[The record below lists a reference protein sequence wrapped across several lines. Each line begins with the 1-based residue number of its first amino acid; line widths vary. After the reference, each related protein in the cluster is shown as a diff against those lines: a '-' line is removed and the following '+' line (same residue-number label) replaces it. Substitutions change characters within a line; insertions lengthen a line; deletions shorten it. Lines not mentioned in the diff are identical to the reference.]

1 MLIWAVVFFVIAV
14 IAGLFGFT
22 SIAAGAVDIAKI
34 CFYSSLV
41 LFIVFLI
48 LGGWRRK
55 KIKPDSQLYP
65 PSSFE

>member
-1 MLIWAVVFFVIAV
+1 MFIWAVVFFIIAV
-14 IAGLFGFT
+14 IAGLLGFT
-22 SIAAGAVDIAKI
+22 GIAAGAVDIAKI

-48 LGGWRRK
+48 FGGWRRK
-55 KIKPDSQLYP
+55 KFKPNSQSYP